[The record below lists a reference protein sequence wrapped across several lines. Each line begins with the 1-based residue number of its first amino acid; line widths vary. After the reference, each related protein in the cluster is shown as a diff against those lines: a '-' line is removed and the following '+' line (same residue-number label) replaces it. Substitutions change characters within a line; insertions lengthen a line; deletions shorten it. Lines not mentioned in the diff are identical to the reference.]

1 MHLLNL
7 GVLAHVDAGKTT
19 LTERLLFDAGVLA
32 APGSVDSGT
41 TVTDTM
47 TLERRRGITIRTAVA
62 SFSVNDTV
70 VNVIDTPGH
79 PDFIAEVDRALA
91 VLDGAVLV
99 VSAVEGVQSQ
109 TVVLWR
115 ALRRLQVPALLF
127 VNKVDRGGADP
138 LRVLGEIRARLE
150 PRAVSLTEVID
161 PGSTNACVHALDVRG
176 EGVVEQLAEFDDRML
191 RLWAEGRAPSRQD
204 AIRTVRRLVARQKV
218 APVLAGSALTGAG
231 VEHLTG
237 ALTRY
242 LPRARQ
248 DELQRPAGVV
258 FKIDHDD
265 RGKHVFVR
273 MRSGSVSVRDR
284 LTLSGRAE
292 QRVTELRVSGPGG
305 LERARIARA
314 GQIAVLDGLQ
324 TARIGDT
331 FGAART
337 AGEASFAPA
346 MEEAVVEPCHPAQRG
361 ALFAALAEL
370 ADQDPLIALR
380 SDDID
385 REIRVSLYGEVQKEV
400 IGALLTEDYGV
411 PVVFRETTIVCV
423 ERVVG
428 SGASVDRIEEGDNPY
443 LATVGLHVASAPP
456 GSGVRFGL
464 SVERGSMP
472 PAFFAATEQGVRSA
486 LRQGLHGW
494 VIEDCVV
501 TMTHS
506 GYYPRQSHMHQ
517 QFNKAM
523 SSVAS
528 DFRSLAPVVLMA
540 ALREAGTQV
549 CEPIHR
555 FELDVPTPTLG
566 PVSSALAR
574 AGGAVITSDQ
584 GDRFTEL
591 TGTIPATRIRALS
604 GQLAELTHGEGVLT
618 TELDRYRPVSGPP
631 PTRPRRGPDPA
642 DRELWFR
649 AMPR

>member
-19 LTERLLFDAGVLA
+19 LTERLLFNAGVLA

-62 SFSVNDTV
+62 SFPVDETV

-127 VNKVDRGGADP
+127 VNKVDRVGADP
-138 LRVLGEIRARLE
+138 ARVLDEIRTRLD
-150 PRAVSLTEVID
+150 PCALSLTEVD
-161 PGSTNACVHALDVRG
+161 EPGTSNACARG
-176 EGVVEQLAEFDDRML
+176 LQLTAERVVEQLAEHDDRML
-191 RLWAEGRAPSRQD
+191 RCWAEGRAPARQD
-204 AIRTVRRLVARQKV
+204 AIRTVRRLVARRRV
-218 APVLAGSALTGAG
+218 APVLAGSALTGTG
-231 VEHLTG
+231 VEQLAV
-237 ALTRY
+237 ALSRY
-242 LPRARQ
+242 LPRAGQ
-248 DELQRPAGVV
+248 DELQQPAGVV
-258 FKIDHDD
+258 FKIDHDE
-265 RGKHVFVR
+265 RGKHVYVR
-273 MRSGSVSVRDR
+273 MRAGSVSVRDR
-284 LTLSGRAE
+284 LTLAGRAQ
-292 QRVTELRVSGPGG
+292 QRVTDLRVSVPGG
-305 LERARIARA
+305 LERARTARA

-324 TARIGDT
+324 AARIGDT
-331 FGAART
+331 FGAARR
-337 AGEASFAPA
+337 AGEARFAPA
-346 MEEAVVEPCHPAQRG
+346 MEEAVVEPRRPEQRG

-380 SDDID
+380 SDDMD

-400 IGALLTEDYGV
+400 IGALLAEDYGV
-411 PVVFRETTIVCV
+411 PVEFRDTTIVCV

-428 SGASVDRIEEGDNPY
+428 SGASVDRIKEGDNPY
-443 LATVGLHVASAPP
+443 LATVGLRVAPAPA
-456 GSGVRFGL
+456 GSGVRFQL
-464 SVERGSMP
+464 AVERGAMP
-472 PAFFAATEQGVRSA
+472 PAFFAATEQGVRA
-486 LRQGLHGW
+486 GLRQGPHGW
-494 VIEDCVV
+494 AIEDCVV

-517 QFNKAM
+517 QFNKAF
-523 SSVAS
+523 SSVAG

-540 ALREAGTQV
+540 ALHEAGTQV

-555 FELDVPTPTLG
+555 FQLDVPTTTMG

-574 AGGAVITSDQ
+574 VGGAVVTSNQ

-591 TGTIPATRIRALS
+591 TGTIPAVRIRALS

-618 TELDRYRPVSGPP
+618 TEPDHYRPVAGPA

-642 DRELWFR
+642 DREMWFR
-649 AMPR
+649 NMPR

>member
-115 ALRRLQVPALLF
+115 ALRRLRVPALLF
-127 VNKVDRGGADP
+127 VNKVDRSGADP
-138 LRVLGEIRARLE
+138 ERVLDEIRNRLE
-150 PRAVSLTEVID
+150 PNALSLAEVID
-161 PGSTNACVHALDVRG
+161 PGSAAARVRG
-176 EGVVEQLAEFDDRML
+176 IELSCENVVEQLAEADDRML

-204 AIRTVRRLVARQKV
+204 AIRTVRRLVTQRRL
-218 APVLAGSALTGAG
+218 APVFAGSALTGAG
-231 VEHLTG
+231 VSELAM
-237 ALTRY
+237 ALARY
-242 LPRARQ
+242 LPRAGQ
-248 DELQRPAGVV
+248 DEIRCPSGVV

-265 RGKHVFVR
+265 RGKHVYIR

-292 QRVTELRVSGPGG
+292 QRVTDLKVSGPGG
-305 LERARIARA
+305 LERARTARA
-314 GQIAVLDGLQ
+314 GQIAVLEGLQ

-331 FGAART
+331 FGAARS

-346 MEEAVVEPCHPAQRG
+346 MEEAVVEPCASEQRG

-380 SDDID
+380 SDDTD
-385 REIRVSLYGEVQKEV
+385 REIRVSLYGEVQREV
-400 IGALLTEDYGV
+400 IGALLAEDYGV
-411 PVVFRETTIVCV
+411 PVEFRETTIVCV
-423 ERVVG
+423 ERVAG

-443 LATVGLHVASAPP
+443 LATVGLRVAPVAP
-456 GSGVRFGL
+456 GSGVRFEL
-464 SVERGSMP
+464 AVERGSMP
-472 PAFFAATEQGVRSA
+472 PAFFAATEQGVHAA
-486 LRQGLHGW
+486 LRQGPHGW
-494 VIEDCVV
+494 AIEDCIV

-517 QFNKAM
+517 KFNKSF
-523 SSVAS
+523 SSVAG

-555 FELDVPTPTLG
+555 FELEVPTATMG
-566 PVSSALAR
+566 SVSSSLGR
-574 AGGAVITSDQ
+574 LGGVVVTSDQ

-591 TGTIPATRIRALS
+591 SGTIPAGRVRALA
-604 GQLAELTHGEGVLT
+604 GQLAEMTHGEGVLT
-618 TELDRYRPVSGPP
+618 TELDHYRPVHGPP
-631 PTRPRRGPDPA
+631 PSRPRRGPDPG
-642 DRELWFR
+642 DRTEWFR

>member
-1 MHLLNL
+1 
-7 GVLAHVDAGKTT
+7 
-19 LTERLLFDAGVLA
+19 
-32 APGSVDSGT
+32 
-41 TVTDTM
+41 M

-62 SFSVNDTV
+62 SFTVNDVV

-115 ALRRLQVPALLF
+115 ALRRLQVPVLLF
-127 VNKVDRGGADP
+127 VNKVDRSGADP
-138 LRVLGEIRARLE
+138 DRVLDEIRTRLD
-150 PRAVSLTEVID
+150 PHGLSLTEVIN
-161 PGSTNACVHALDVRG
+161 PGSAHAWVRDI
-176 EGVVEQLAEFDDRML
+176 ELTSERVVEQLAEVDDSIL
-191 RLWAEGRAPSRQD
+191 RLWVEGRALSRRE
-204 AIRTVRRLVARQKV
+204 AIRTLRRLVARRKLS
-218 APVLAGSALTGAG
+218 PVLAGSALTGAG
-231 VEHLTG
+231 VEELAV

-242 LPRARQ
+242 LPRAGQHEMRH
-248 DELQRPAGVV
+248 PAGVV

-265 RGKHVFVR
+265 RGKHVYVR

-284 LTLSGRAE
+284 LILSGRAR
-292 QRVTELRVSGPGG
+292 QRVTGVKVSMPGG
-305 LERARIARA
+305 LERARTARA

-331 FGAART
+331 FGAARS

-346 MEEAVVEPCHPAQRG
+346 TEEAVVEPCYPTQRG

-380 SDDID
+380 SDDTD

-400 IGALLTEDYGV
+400 IGALVAEDYGV
-411 PVVFRETTIVCV
+411 PVEFHATTIVYM

-428 SGASVDRIEEGDNPY
+428 SGASVDRIKQGDNPY
-443 LATVGLHVASAPP
+443 LATVGLRLGPAPP
-456 GSGVRFGL
+456 GSGVRFEL
-464 SVERGSMP
+464 AVERGSMP
-472 PAFFAATEQGVRSA
+472 PAFLAAAEQGVRAA
-486 LRQGLHGW
+486 LCQGPHGW
-494 VIEDCVV
+494 AIEDCVV

-517 QFNKAM
+517 QFNKAF

-528 DFRSLAPVVLMA
+528 DFRSLAPVVVMT
-540 ALREAGTQV
+540 ALRQAGTQV

-555 FELDVPTPTLG
+555 FELEVPTVTIG
-566 PVSSALAR
+566 SVSSAIPRL
-574 AGGAVITSDQ
+574 GAAVATSNQ
-584 GDRFTEL
+584 VDRFTEL
-591 TGTIPATRIRALS
+591 TGTIPAVRIRALA
-604 GQLAELTHGEGVLT
+604 GQLAELTHGEGVLA
-618 TELDRYRPVSGPP
+618 TELDHYRPVAGTP
-631 PTRPRRGPDPA
+631 PTRPRRGPDPG
-642 DRELWFR
+642 DRKAWFR